1 MKPIVSPEYGPWRT
15 TNASFNK
22 TLYNTKFQLKPWL
35 NIPRREWYVIKLFSR
50 RLWNVH
56 NDSMVTCH
64 SSSSIPR
71 NTNYST
77 IFILQCCFACNRV
90 AITLPFIHLRSYSLT
105 CPNSPI
111 LQNLSRNIDILQR
124 VSILVLASISDIF
137 ATGIRH
143 PNVPFDGTNAT
154 IFYMYLMKDSLSSVY
169 IFISWNGV
177 SATSFLPVLESLPR
191 VDCYRRLY
199 HSTSLERRARQ
210 RQRIRGLGKPCEN
223 IHWRV

>member
-15 TNASFNK
+15 TNANFNK
-22 TLYNTKFQLKPWL
+22 TLYNTKFQLKSWL
-35 NIPRREWYVIKLFSR
+35 NIPRREWCVIKLFSR

-56 NDSMVTCH
+56 DSMVTCH

-71 NTNYST
+71 NTILRYS
-77 IFILQCCFACNRV
+77 FCNVASHARRI
-90 AITLPFIHLRSYSLT
+90 AITLPFIYLRSYSLT
-105 CPNSPI
+105 CPNSPM
-111 LQNLSRNIDILQR
+111 LQNLPRNIDMLQR
-124 VSILVLASISDIF
+124 VSILVHLLASILEIF
-137 ATGIRH
+137 VTGIRH
-143 PNVPFDGTNAT
+143 PNVPFDGANAT

-177 SATSFLPVLESLPR
+177 SVTSFLPVLEFLPR